1 MSSNS
6 LRSPL
11 GKVKGLGS
19 AKSGTHHFMVQ
30 RLTALALIPLT
41 LWFCFSLAAMPTM
54 DYATFTTWLQ
64 SPVSASLMILTV
76 LLTFYHAY
84 LGLQVVIEDYVSDH
98 GLRLASIIGVQFLC
112 GLLAVIGTVSVIKIL
127 IGGAA

>member
-6 LRSPL
+6 LRTPL

-19 AKSGTHHFMVQ
+19 AKSGTHHFLVQ

-41 LWFCFSLAAMPTM
+41 LWFCFSLASMPAM
-54 DYATFTTWLQ
+54 DYASFTAWLQ

-76 LLTFYHAY
+76 LVTFYHAS
-84 LGLQVVIEDYVSDH
+84 LGVQVVIEDYVSGH
-98 GLRLASIIGVQFLC
+98 GLRLASIIAVQFVC
-112 GLLAVIGTVSVIKIL
+112 ALLAVVGTVSVIKIL